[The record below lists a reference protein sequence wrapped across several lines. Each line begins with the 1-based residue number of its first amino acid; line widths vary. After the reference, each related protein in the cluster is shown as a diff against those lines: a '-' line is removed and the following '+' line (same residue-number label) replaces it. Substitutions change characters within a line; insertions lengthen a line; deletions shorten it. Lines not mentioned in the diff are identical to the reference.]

1 MSAGRSGAVAIRA
14 ALAALAPQS
23 LEIRDDSA
31 QHAGHAG
38 ARDGGGHYFLEITS
52 EAFRGKTRVAR
63 HRQIYAA
70 VGHLMGSTIHALAIE
85 ARAPGEA
92 MTGGSPESQQDTTH
106 AKESR

>member
-1 MSAGRSGAVAIRA
+1 MAVGGPGADAIRT
-14 ALAALAPQS
+14 ALAPLVPVS

-38 ARDGGGHYFLEITS
+38 ARDGGGHYFVEIES

-70 VGHLMGSTIHALAIE
+70 VEHLMGSTIHALAIE

-92 MTGGSPESQQDTTH
+92 SGNPSSRPQD
-106 AKESR
+106 

>member
-1 MSAGRSGAVAIRA
+1 MAAVPDGAGAIRA
-14 ALAALAPQS
+14 ALSILTPLT

-38 ARDGGGHYFLEITS
+38 ARDGGGHYFLEIES

-85 ARAPGEA
+85 ARAPGEDA
-92 MTGGSPESQQDTTH
+92 GSGSAESKIETPS
-106 AKESR
+106 EGI